1 MTNDERKYLLEETKR
16 AQANGFEGSVL
27 DVFRNPNILQ
37 EFQAQSVLQPTQG
50 SNIEIAA
57 TPEQQQQGLRGRS
70 QAELPA
76 QMIFPNVP
84 PNTPFNTM
92 GMKAP
97 INIEKYEYDDDGQ
110 GHLVKSYKNVP
121 PGIANLPMGPQR
133 GTVIE
138 TPAAQ
143 SGGIIQPKG
152 DPWEYQYKDGKYLT
166 RRRGSENW
174 ITARGN
180 ALEAIKTKV
189 YKLPPTTQ
197 PPSRSAQQ
205 PRRQEERPERKVEI
219 PAALDRTR
227 VNSTQTSDN
236 IELIPGLNLNTPAPR
251 PRQQPA
257 RQEPTTSSDRVRSER
272 LPRFDIGVRPN
283 VAQADNTRT
292 SPFPTPTRALNQ
304 PEIDELGRPL
314 ALRREAERRA
324 QETPGE
330 IRPASQNYRPKI
342 EPSWLERTINE
353 ASDAAAEWI
362 DEKASGAKRVA
373 GRILPA
379 DEESLIDVPE
389 ENIVIP
395 TVENES
401 VPVQETFK
409 ELARYPDE
417 IKGNEL
423 SSFVHTFDNI
433 EGGTYRVGPKVKEL
447 YSGWN
452 KRRGAITTMSG
463 AAVAHFLRDSDVSE
477 NQQFAPES
485 WEIGR
490 NNYEMKNMSKE
501 GKLIG
506 YTQKQMNDP
515 ERYRM
520 MYRKNEDGTY
530 SIKYKKLKDIGEGDA
545 EWSYDLPVSRQHR
558 FSDIDWDKK
567 GKSTGYQALGGRTYF
582 IPLKPD
588 AKDIDS
594 EKGIAIDEETG
605 LNHTSIPVGK
615 GNEFSRFSGG
625 SVVFLFTD
633 PKTGRE
639 IGIDVSGSKDVLR
652 DTGRKLIEQY
662 GLKEEDITVAYH
674 DMGSYSAK
682 PASKNGKLD
691 YDQWINFNAYNR
703 GFSGAP
709 LIIANQQ
716 AGGIKKY
723 KLGGVRKYQSGTPSP
738 NLTALAQAN
747 PGNNYFND
755 INLGPAG
762 ASSKADVEDAI
773 QFYYNNNGQT
783 QFAVRTGYDKGGN
796 SLYRTTDLSGLE
808 KTVNSIED
816 ENLRMAALG
825 NMPGPLSYNKGYA
838 NLDLS
843 PAARRSLG
851 KESYFGDFGTEGD
864 RQDIG
869 SWGAFM
875 GTMNYLDVD
884 PKTLKMQPISTVK
897 VGPRSSKTADCTP
910 TLKGKMPES
919 CKLKNS
925 WASGGV
931 RKYQSAGLKLTP
943 SDFEFTT
950 DRTRGNARYF
960 TDPKTGE
967 PFPLVN
973 LPEATVSAE
982 RTPYSQI
989 SNNSR
994 LAGAYQAKPWF
1005 EAAGDNPDSPYFKMG
1020 QRIMNERIDD
1030 LNTAAFAY
1038 EFTGIPGF
1046 TRTIDRLQNNP
1057 ADIFT
1062 LEGGLDALS
1071 LLGPVAIG
1079 SKATNVLKPASNAR
1093 KFLPKQTFLTT
1104 TSSADDVGKGFK
1116 SEIDWRNWVKYAED
1130 FDNNPDVVQNLLD
1143 IERKT
1148 KADGTWMKNSDGSP
1162 FQGTPEEFVIQQ
1174 SDRFKKAY
1182 EQGYNEVYRGISRRE
1197 NNAVN
1202 LDPDFTAATKR
1213 FPKGDRA
1220 IFGADY
1226 DLAKRY
1232 VKDID
1237 PETGDFFTPDN
1248 PTILGSKD
1256 TGPGV
1261 YKLIYPKGKEVEFNA
1276 MGDFWGELN
1285 LNRSQTKSAINN
1297 TLAEKIEA
1305 FKRVEKYLGPKNA
1318 LDLKKVIKNLEEAAQ
1333 TAADSEKVLDPN
1345 LEKIRKTFPGLTT
1358 TDDLAKYIEG
1368 TDLSNIKLKNVDDGG
1383 VGDVDIINNAKG
1395 RYLKSKRGN
1404 ILFDLNNPNVYKA
1417 LVPAAV
1423 GAGTAAAAGSGP
1435 KEIIPPDFRYGG
1447 PISYAPGGLP
1457 GEMLYRSTSAG
1468 APLAYDSPTANGYL
1482 LPDPNR
1488 PELMNTGATEYKMGV
1503 DNDLIP
1509 TVVNGMYFNP
1519 EDAYQR
1525 YRLTGEKFKPTADPS
1540 AYSKFYDEVNK
1551 LGIMK
1556 QKRSGGK
1563 KPKYKAP
1570 KMY

>member
-76 QMIFPNVP
+76 QMIFPNIP
-84 PNTPFNTM
+84 PNTPFNTV

-97 INIEKYEYDDDGQ
+97 INIEKYDEQ
-110 GHLVKSYKNVP
+110 GHLVKSYENVP

-682 PASKNGKLD
+682 PASKDGKLD

-723 KLGGVRKYQSGTPSP
+723 KLGGVRKYQSGNSKMSSITPTTVAPPKFDLNRFKKGVSYVESKDGKYMMNPNSSATGLYGQLYNEVKDLPELKNIDRNAFAADTALQNKILGLRVQGKIPGIPGIEKAAKDLYNEYSTQISNFPYDVTEVGALVNFLGRQGAREYLGYVLRDKKDLKTVFP
-738 NLTALAQAN
+738 NLYGESVAAPNKT
-747 PGNNYFND
+747 PDEY
-755 INLGPAG
+755 
-762 ASSKADVEDAI
+762 I
-773 QFYYNNNGQT
+773 QEF
-783 QFAVRTGYDKGGN
+783 
-796 SLYRTTDLSGLE
+796 
-808 KTVNSIED
+808 
-816 ENLRMAALG
+816 
-825 NMPGPLSYNKGYA
+825 
-838 NLDLS
+838 
-843 PAARRSLG
+843 RSR
-851 KESYFGDFGTEGD
+851 K
-864 RQDIG
+864 R
-869 SWGAFM
+869 
-875 GTMNYLDVD
+875 
-884 PKTLKMQPISTVK
+884 
-897 VGPRSSKTADCTP
+897 
-910 TLKGKMPES
+910 
-919 CKLKNS
+919 
-925 WASGGV
+925 SGGPV
-931 RKYQSAGLKLTP
+931 KYQSAGLKNKPFDLRVNPYTTTAESTGTQTP
-943 SDFEFTT
+943 VFQSKEDIEAAKVIGTAKEVFKIKSEGKENRPNPMEIYSKPVGYRNTEGFVYMLPTAEISTLSDKSYNELSEPEKQVYNAY
-950 DRTRGNARYF
+950 RGKQILPYELAYNPNPTSRYNPWLGAVRKKDF
-960 TDPKTGE
+960 LHWEDALRMVRDSGVET
-967 PFPLVN
+967 
-973 LPEATVSAE
+973 
-982 RTPYSQI
+982 I
-989 SNNSR
+989 SNVPVEGENSESYN
-994 LAGAYQAKPWF
+994 YQK
-1005 EAAGDNPDSPYFKMG
+1005 DYFRAHADPNK
-1020 QRIMNERIDD
+1020 
-1030 LNTAAFAY
+1030 NTIY
-1038 EFTGIPGF
+1038 VP
-1046 TRTIDRLQNNP
+1046 P
-1057 ADIFT
+1057 
-1062 LEGGLDALS
+1062 
-1071 LLGPVAIG
+1071 
-1079 SKATNVLKPASNAR
+1079 
-1093 KFLPKQTFLTT
+1093 LPKSFW
-1104 TSSADDVGKGFK
+1104 SA
-1116 SEIDWRNWVKYAED
+1116 
-1130 FDNNPDVVQNLLD
+1130 
-1143 IERKT
+1143 
-1148 KADGTWMKNSDGSP
+1148 
-1162 FQGTPEEFVIQQ
+1162 
-1174 SDRFKKAY
+1174 
-1182 EQGYNEVYRGISRRE
+1182 SRE
-1197 NNAVN
+1197 
-1202 LDPDFTAATKR
+1202 
-1213 FPKGDRA
+1213 
-1220 IFGADY
+1220 
-1226 DLAKRY
+1226 
-1232 VKDID
+1232 
-1237 PETGDFFTPDN
+1237 
-1248 PTILGSKD
+1248 
-1256 TGPGV
+1256 
-1261 YKLIYPKGKEVEFNA
+1261 
-1276 MGDFWGELN
+1276 W
-1285 LNRSQTKSAINN
+1285 
-1297 TLAEKIEA
+1297 
-1305 FKRVEKYLGPKNA
+1305 
-1318 LDLKKVIKNLEEAAQ
+1318 
-1333 TAADSEKVLDPN
+1333 
-1345 LEKIRKTFPGLTT
+1345 
-1358 TDDLAKYIEG
+1358 
-1368 TDLSNIKLKNVDDGG
+1368 
-1383 VGDVDIINNAKG
+1383 
-1395 RYLKSKRGN
+1395 
-1404 ILFDLNNPNVYKA
+1404 
-1417 LVPAAV
+1417 
-1423 GAGTAAAAGSGP
+1423 
-1435 KEIIPPDFRYGG
+1435 
-1447 PISYAPGGLP
+1447 
-1457 GEMLYRSTSAG
+1457 
-1468 APLAYDSPTANGYL
+1468 
-1482 LPDPNR
+1482 LPDPNAEYIKLIAA
-1488 PELMNTGATEYKMGV
+1488 ELAHLNLRNQLNSEDSFGQRALTNFRDFAHGPGKTYRFSNSKYNKLESQTDESRLERKAIEGEYPDETNYTTPKDLEYQTHFSPTGAEARQFYNYNFTGRFR
-1503 DNDLIP
+1503 P
-1509 TVVNGMYFNP
+1509 VNRQG
-1519 EDAYQR
+1519 
-1525 YRLTGEKFKPTADPS
+1525 
-1540 AYSKFYDEVNK
+1540 
-1551 LGIMK
+1551 
-1556 QKRSGGK
+1556 GGK